1 MDFAIK
7 KGACHSLYF
16 LQDKCYYNVMNEP
29 FFKEKP
35 KNEVEDFMDAFAKRL
50 SKLRVL
56 PEADFRP
63 EYERIAKNFGEGM
76 RREFPDRQE
85 EISAYLGL
93 PDFLWKCASIRDIQE
108 STEEKKRF
116 DPKLIQD
123 LAEYQ
128 FLLTHFLSNNQ
139 DRESMERFW
148 NFFEKIG
155 DTTDTKEVLDILK
168 IGLLGQVATEHL
180 FLSSGIN
187 VKSATPKEDSY
198 YKVDLWIADP
208 NALTALQTKTS
219 PDIKELRIFGEQDW
233 ISFPVLTPE
242 EVRQVK
248 DIYFFE
254 NFFRNMNT
262 FRVRTKQY
270 SEEIKKPIEAY
281 MVVLPGKEI
290 DQVTGE
296 PSEIL
301 KKQFEKEIKKII
313 TIKPSEVLLQP
324 IAKEPLRAPQPVI
337 KRQAENQDRVF
348 KYSRPKPVEESGGFE
363 YRRPESRMESGEKF
377 KYTRPK
383 PKK

>member
-1 MDFAIK
+1 M
-7 KGACHSLYF
+7 Y
-16 LQDKCYYNVMNEP
+16 KCYCNAMNEP

-35 KNEVEDFMDAFAKRL
+35 KNEVEDFMDAFVKRL

-56 PEADFRP
+56 PETDFRP

-93 PDFLWKCASIRDIQE
+93 PDFLWKCAHIKDIQE
-108 STEEKKRF
+108 SKEEKKKF

-128 FLLTHFLSNNQ
+128 FILTHFLSSNMN
-139 DRESMERFW
+139 RENMERFW
-148 NFFEKIG
+148 KFFENIG
-155 DTTDTKEVLDILK
+155 DITDTKDIQDILK
-168 IGLLGQVATEHL
+168 IGLLGQVATENL
-180 FLSSGIN
+180 FRSAGIG

-198 YKVDLWIADP
+198 YKVDLWVSDP

-219 PDIKELRIFGEQDW
+219 PDVKELRIFGEQDW

-254 NFFRNMNT
+254 NFFRNMNI

-296 PSEIL
+296 PSESL
-301 KKQFEKEIKKII
+301 KKQFEKEIKRII
-313 TIKPSEVLLQP
+313 FTEPRETTAPAVKKKESPPPITPKP
-324 IAKEPLRAPQPVI
+324 
-337 KRQAENQDRVF
+337 AETKKDEKFQ
-348 KYSRPKPVEESGGFE
+348 YSRPKPFEEKSGFE
-363 YRRPESRMESGEKF
+363 YKRPEPRIDRGEKF

>member
-1 MDFAIK
+1 
-7 KGACHSLYF
+7 
-16 LQDKCYYNVMNEP
+16 MNEP
-29 FFKEKP
+29 IFKEKP

-56 PEADFRP
+56 PEVDFRP
-63 EYERIAKNFGEGM
+63 EYERIAKTFGEGM

-93 PDFLWKCASIRDIQE
+93 PDFLWKCAHIKDIQE
-108 STEEKKRF
+108 STEEKKKF

-128 FLLTHFLSNNQ
+128 FILTHFLSNNMN
-139 DRESMERFW
+139 RENMEKFW
-148 NFFEKIG
+148 NFFEKVG
-155 DTTDTKEVLDILK
+155 DITDTKEIQDILK
-168 IGLLGQVATEHL
+168 IGLLGQIATERL
-180 FLSSGIN
+180 FRSAGIG

-198 YKVDLWIADP
+198 YKVDLWVADP

-219 PDIKELRIFGEQDW
+219 PDVKELRIFGEQDW

-254 NFFRNMNT
+254 NFFRNMNI

-296 PSEIL
+296 PSEKL
-301 KKQFEKEIKKII
+301 KKDFEREIKRII
-313 TIKPSEVLLQP
+313 TVKPSEELPQLVV
-324 IAKEPLRAPQPVI
+324 KESLREPQPVI
-337 KRQAENQDRVF
+337 KKPLESEAHGF
-348 KYSRPKPVEESGGFE
+348 KYTRLKPVEEKGGFE
-363 YRRPESRMESGEKF
+363 YKRPKPRIDRGEKF